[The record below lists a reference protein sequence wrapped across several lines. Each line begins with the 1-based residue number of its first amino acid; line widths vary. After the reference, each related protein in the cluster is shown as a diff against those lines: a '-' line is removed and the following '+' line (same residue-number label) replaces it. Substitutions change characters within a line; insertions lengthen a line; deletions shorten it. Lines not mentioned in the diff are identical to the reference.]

1 MTLTAPDTD
10 LARRLDELDAKVDR
24 LTELLEQNAVSK
36 AAAGDLV
43 AEAGPILRSAYES
56 AAARLDERSIDIES
70 VTSLLLKLG
79 EMAPELEALLDTA
92 RAGTALVGE
101 LGGLSG
107 EAFEKLI
114 AATEELDRRGYFAW
128 IKGGIEVID
137 RIITG
142 FDEDDVQAL
151 GDNVVLIFET
161 VKEMTQP
168 EVMRMLQRSARM
180 MREDIEPPKK
190 LSMFRLMRELR
201 DPEVKLA
208 IYRTLTM
215 LKGMSGVVGADRTD
229 TTNQLPEHS
238 AKEE

>member
-1 MTLTAPDTD
+1 MTLATADAT

-24 LTELLEQNAVSK
+24 LTELLEQNAIAK

-56 AAARLDERSIDIES
+56 AAARLDDRSIDIEAVS
-70 VTSLLLKLG
+70 SLLLKLG

-92 RAGTALVGE
+92 RAGTELVGE
-101 LGGLSG
+101 MSGLSA
-107 EAFEKLI
+107 EALDKLI
-114 AATEELDRRGYFAW
+114 GATEELDRRGYFAW
-128 IKGGIEVID
+128 LKGGIEVID

-180 MREDIEPPKK
+180 MREDVEPPKK
-190 LSMFRLMRELR
+190 LSMFRLVRELR

-215 LKGMSGVVGADRTD
+215 LKGMGGADEADPTEPD
-229 TTNQLPEHS
+229 QQTEPS

>member
-10 LARRLDELDAKVDR
+10 LLRRLDDLDAKVDR
-24 LTELLEQNAVSK
+24 LTQLLERDAVSK

-56 AAARLDERSIDIES
+56 AAARLDERSIDLES
-70 VTSLLLKLG
+70 ITSLLLKLG

-92 RAGTALVGE
+92 RAGTELVGE
-101 LGGLSG
+101 IGGLSSD
-107 EAFEKLI
+107 AFAKLI

-128 IKGGIEVID
+128 IKGGVEVID

-161 VKEMTQP
+161 IKEMTQP

-180 MREDIEPPKK
+180 MREDVQPPEK
-190 LSMFRLMRELR
+190 LSMFRLLRELR

-215 LKGMSGVVGADRTD
+215 LKGMSGADEVDPTD
-229 TTNQLPEHS
+229 QQPEHS